1 MPEPP
6 DGIVLVEIAE
16 RRDLLRAAYALA
28 CEALPQMPLHA
39 PLEMPSYERW
49 LEEEATGPD
58 VLEGGTLL
66 ALDGERVVG
75 FVSLLRRAADPRLAE
90 HGLTAVAET
99 HRNRGIATAL
109 KRAQI
114 AWASSNGFRELMT
127 STQDGNAPM
136 RAVNDKLG
144 YEAAPRLDPLRRAAR
159 RDRGGAR
166 RRTGQTGMTCHECV
180 RGGPN
185 APARARR
192 RGAVR
197 AEAVRAGARGR
208 RRGSRSAR
216 RASR

>member
-1 MPEPP
+1 
-6 DGIVLVEIAE
+6 
-16 RRDLLRAAYALA
+16 
-28 CEALPQMPLHA
+28 MPLHA

-114 AWASSNGFRELMT
+114 AWASSKGFRELMT

-144 YEAAPRLDPLRRAAR
+144 YEARPAWIRYEGPLDEIEAAL
-159 RDRGGAR
+159 GA
-166 RRTGQTGMTCHECV
+166 
-180 RGGPN
+180 GPC
-185 APARARR
+185 R
-192 RGAVR
+192 RG
-197 AEAVRAGARGR
+197 
-208 RRGSRSAR
+208 
-216 RASR
+216 